1 MYATLYGAMVKDI
14 ANAPED
20 IKTAVKKFNK
30 LCEISPEDTDFSTER
45 FAKALYESEDHGL
58 IWLLGLHV
66 GNDKV
71 QQAMYKYLHGLRD
84 MLPTLNTSDHIE
96 FMIRLYSDLGYKY
109 SRIVKYKHKEE
120 IDLILLNAAKIL
132 FDTKSYDIRGL
143 AYEAAEVLNKTFKDT
158 SMYEDIQKMVY
169 TFNELADK
177 YILNKPMICFCPPKL
192 TAYHMIMGSA
202 RINAMLVEA
211 REEAK

>member
-1 MYATLYGAMVKDI
+1 MYPTLYSAMVKDI

-30 LCEISPEDTDFSTER
+30 LCEISSEDTAFSIEK
-45 FAKALYESEDHGL
+45 FAKTLYESEDHGL

-66 GNDKV
+66 DNEKV
-71 QQAMYKYLHGLRD
+71 QQAMYKYLHGLED

-96 FMIRLYSDLGYKY
+96 FMIRIYSDLGYKY

-120 IDLILLNAAKIL
+120 INLILLNTAKIL
-132 FDTKSYDIRGL
+132 FNTTGCDARGL
-143 AYEAAEVLNKTFKDT
+143 AYEAAAVLNKTFSDT
-158 SMYEDIQKMVY
+158 SMYDDIQKMLC

-177 YILNKPMICFCPPKL
+177 YILKNPMLCFCPPKMM
-192 TAYHMIMGSA
+192 AYHMIMGSA

-211 REEAK
+211 RDEAE

>member
-1 MYATLYGAMVKDI
+1 MYAALHRAMVKDI

-20 IKTAVKKFNK
+20 IKTVVKKFNT
-30 LCEISPEDTDFSTER
+30 LCEISPEDTDFSIER
-45 FAKALYESEDHGL
+45 FAKAVVESEDHGL

-143 AYEAAEVLNKTFKDT
+143 AYEAGEVLNKTFKDT
-158 SMYEDIQKMVY
+158 SMYDDIQKMVY
-169 TFNELADK
+169 IFNELADK
-177 YILNKPMICFCPPKL
+177 YILKRSMLCFCPPNM

-211 REEAK
+211 REEAE

>member
-30 LCEISPEDTDFSTER
+30 LCEISPEDTDFSTEC

-71 QQAMYKYLHGLRD
+71 QQAMYKYLHGLMD

-109 SRIVKYKHKEE
+109 SRIVKYKHKDE
-120 IDLILLNAAKIL
+120 IDLILTNAAKIL
-132 FDTKSYDIRGL
+132 FDTKSHDICGL

-192 TAYHMIMGSA
+192 MAYHMIMGSA